1 MARLQ
6 RKRFTEP
13 VDVREFP
20 RGRVDVVELDDVVI
34 GRMSY
39 EPGWRWSVDVKPVAG
54 TDQCQY
60 HHLGVT
66 LSGRLRVGMP
76 DGTELEVGP
85 GDVFEFPPGH
95 DAWVVGDEPWVS
107 VDFAAMRNYGRTAD
121 RRGERILASILFTDI
136 VDSTATAQ
144 RLGDSRWFELVAAH
158 NERIQFVLNR
168 YSGRLIKTTGDGIL
182 AIFDGAERAV
192 RAATALHRELAA
204 LDLKLRAGI
213 HSGEVELVPGDI
225 RGVAVHAA
233 ARLMALAGA
242 GETLISGTTR
252 ELLDVTGLEF
262 EDRGAYEFKG
272 LSGKRSVFALTGE
285 PSATNTEV

>member
-1 MARLQ
+1 MSRIEVRDLAEPEAVVDYPLGATFQVRLAE
-6 RKRFTEP
+6 T
-13 VDVREFP
+13 
-20 RGRVDVVELDDVVI
+20 VI
-34 GRMSY
+34 SRHVLA
-39 EPGWRWSVDVKPVAG
+39 PGWNWEEHARPMVG
-54 TDQCQY
+54 TPSCELY
-60 HHLGVT
+60 HRGVV
-66 LSGRLRVGMP
+66 LSGQMGVRTDEGE
-76 DGTELEVGP
+76 ELIIGP
-85 GDVFEFPPGH
+85 NHVFDLPPGH
-95 DAWVVGDEPWVS
+95 VTWVEGDEELVM
-107 VDFAAMRNYGRTAD
+107 VDWAGGAGFDAPPGREARVMAT
-121 RRGERILASILFTDI
+121 ILFTDI

-233 ARLMALAGA
+233 ARQMALAGA

-285 PSATNTEV
+285 PSATNTEG